1 MSTSPRSSLVLE
13 TSWAPAT
20 DDRPLAYTL
29 KLTNTSA
36 TALSG
41 FRLCVSGPG
50 RVDPA
55 ASVDGGS
62 VGTRLSNFTELLP
75 EDGFVLEPGATWTVA
90 VHGLSWAFK
99 HWTDGARSAYLA
111 LADGG
116 TLPVRTGPTLMVG
129 GNSPPKRGVAAYPVP
144 ANPPVP
150 VSVIPWPKHVAIS
163 GRRAAPVGLTLV
175 TEGAEAAAAAAAFTR
190 LTDSLFAAEGI
201 VRPVSEGGLP
211 VHLTLRQGL
220 APEGYEIAFAADA
233 IALSASTRTGLF
245 YGLVTLGQI
254 WRGARHFPEAYT
266 FPVSGTIADTPE
278 MGWRGLHL
286 DVARQFY
293 GEAEIRKLLAI
304 LAWNKLNRF
313 HWHLSDDESWRVEID
328 AYPALTEIGAWR
340 GHGLPLPPLLGTG
353 PERSGGFYTKA
364 AIRGIVAYAKDY
376 GIEIL
381 PEIDIPGHCFAM
393 LEAIPEL
400 RDPNEQGSYYS
411 VQGFPDN
418 CINPVREK
426 TYEVLETIFKELID
440 LFPFKTIHVGADEVP
455 LGAWSG
461 SPEALAK
468 LRAIAGD
475 EAAEN
480 HARRLNVITNTH
492 GADAI
497 DGSGAAV
504 LQALFLERVQTF
516 LASQGCVTGGWE
528 EAAHGNVIDK
538 ATTYLCGWRDV
549 EVSAALAGEGYS
561 MVVCPGQA
569 YYLDM
574 SNSPDWDEPGASWA
588 GWSAPEMTYEFDPV
602 AGWSDAQKEKLK
614 GVQACI
620 WSEAMTDR
628 AVFDR
633 LVFPRLSAIAET
645 GWTAPQRKSWDR
657 FKAAAGL
664 MPVLY
669 NFPLA

>member
-1 MSTSPRSSLVLE
+1 MPTLMLE
-13 TSWAPAT
+13 TTWAPAA
-20 DDRPLAYTL
+20 DDRALAYTL
-29 KLTNTSA
+29 KLTNTTK
-36 TALSG
+36 TALSN
-41 FRLCVSGPG
+41 FHLCVSGPG
-50 RVDPA
+50 RIDPGA
-55 ASVDGGS
+55 EIDGGS
-62 VGTRLSNFTELLP
+62 LGTRLSNFSELIP
-75 EDGFVLEPGATWTVA
+75 PAGFVLEPDATWTVA
-90 VHGLSWAFK
+90 VHGLSWAFQ
-99 HWTDGARSAYLA
+99 HWTDGARGAYVVLA
-111 LADGG
+111 NGS
-116 TLPVRTGPTLMVG
+116 TLPVRAGQTLMVG
-129 GNSPPKRGVAAYPVP
+129 GNAPLKRGVAPYPVP
-144 ANPPVP
+144 ANPPASI
-150 VSVIPWPKHVAIS
+150 SVIPWPQHVALS
-163 GRRAAPVGLTLV
+163 ARGTAPVGLTLV
-175 TEGAEAAAAAAAFTR
+175 AEGEEPAAAAEAFTR
-190 LTDSLFAAEGI
+190 LVNDLLAGEGI
-201 VRPVSEGGLP
+201 VRPASEGGLP
-211 VHLTLRQGL
+211 VHLWLKDGL
-220 APEGYEIAFAADA
+220 GAEAYEIAFKADA
-233 IALSASTRTGLF
+233 VSIAASTRTGLF

-254 WRGARHFPEAYT
+254 WRGARQFPAAYS
-266 FPVSGTIADTPE
+266 FPVEGTITDAPA

-293 GEAEIRKLLAI
+293 GEAEIRQLMAI
-304 LAWNKLNRF
+304 LAWNKMNRF

-353 PERSGGFYTKA
+353 PERTGGFYTKA
-364 AIRGIVAYAKDY
+364 AVRGIVAYARDF

-393 LEAIPEL
+393 LAAIPEL
-400 RDPNEQGSYYS
+400 RDPAEQGSYYS

-418 CINPVREK
+418 CLNPAREK

-468 LRAIAGD
+468 LAELAGD
-475 EAAEN
+475 ETAAA
-480 HARRLNVITNTH
+480 HAKRLNVITNTH

-504 LQALFLERVQTF
+504 LQAVFLERVQKF

-538 ATTYLCGWRDV
+538 DTSYLCGWRDV
-549 EVSAALAGEGYS
+549 KVSAALAEEGYS

-588 GWSAPEMTYEFDPV
+588 GWSAPEMTYAFDPV
-602 AGWSDAQKEKLK
+602 AGWSDAQKQKLR

-620 WSEAMTDR
+620 WSEAMMDR

-645 GWTAPQRKSWDR
+645 GWTAHDRKSWPR

-664 MPVLY
+664 MPILY
-669 NFPLA
+669 GFREE